1 MKSNNNPV
9 LVINNLSKRYSK
21 SIGGQQHHTSLKEA
35 LSAKLGINRNKS
47 SVRNNNTFWALR
59 NINLKVNSGEVL
71 GIVGRNGS
79 GKSTLLKLI
88 TKVITPTEGT
98 IEIRGKLSSLIEV
111 GAGFHQ
117 ELTGRENVYFN
128 GAILGMK
135 KEEIDEKLQ
144 DIHEFSGIGSFF
156 DTPVKHYSS
165 GMYVRLAFSVAVHVD
180 PEILIIDEVLAVGD
194 YEFRKKSEA
203 KIRSFLDEGKT
214 VLLVSHSGATIKQLC
229 SRAIML
235 EKGKIVADGKPAYI
249 IKTYSGE

>member
-1 MKSNNNPV
+1 MDNEPA
-9 LVINNLSKRYSK
+9 IIIEDLSKRYSK
-21 SIGGQQHHTSLKEA
+21 SSAGQHSSLKEYV
-35 LSAKLGINRNKS
+35 S
-47 SVRNNNTFWALR
+47 SVIKPKKKDHKLHGDEFWALR
-59 NINLKVNSGEVL
+59 RINLTIQKGEVL

-88 TKVITPTEGT
+88 TGIITPTTGSVLINGT
-98 IEIRGKLSSLIEV
+98 IASLIEV
-111 GAGFHQ
+111 GAGFHH

-135 KEEIDEKLQ
+135 RNEVDQKLKE
-144 DIHEFSGIGSFF
+144 IHDFSGIGDFF

-194 YEFRKKSEA
+194 FDFKKKSEA
-203 KIRSFLDEGKT
+203 KIRSFLEQGKT
-214 VLLVSHSGATIKQLC
+214 VLMVSHSSKVVEDLC

-235 EKGKIVADGKPAYI
+235 EKGHLVAEGEPRDVI
-249 IKTYSGE
+249 ERYSGHEN